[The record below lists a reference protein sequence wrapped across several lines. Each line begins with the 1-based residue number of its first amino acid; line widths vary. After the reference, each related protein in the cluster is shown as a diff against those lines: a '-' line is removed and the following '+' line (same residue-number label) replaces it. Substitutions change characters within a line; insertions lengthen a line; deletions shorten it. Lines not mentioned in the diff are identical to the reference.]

1 MSILARV
8 GTLLLLM
15 ALALASAACGEAA
28 KSTTSTG
35 DAAVGTTV
43 TSPVAFGT
51 TTAVTTPETAIP
63 PSAVATT
70 GDLPTTTTS
79 DTAPAGSPGQ
89 TQAKSTRVHQEAQVG
104 DWNVVVVSVTWN
116 ADTVVANH
124 SEFNDPPEDGHQ
136 YVLVKVQATR
146 TGEGSASF
154 ITDVYCTFLGS
165 GGDVFDAVP
174 QDIPDAIREAEDV
187 ETGSTLTGYM
197 VFQVSSDQVNGGQ
210 LVMEAASSSDG
221 SQVIFDLG

>member
-1 MSILARV
+1 M
-8 GTLLLLM
+8 
-15 ALALASAACGEAA
+15 
-28 KSTTSTG
+28 
-35 DAAVGTTV
+35 
-43 TSPVAFGT
+43 
-51 TTAVTTPETAIP
+51 
-63 PSAVATT
+63 
-70 GDLPTTTTS
+70 
-79 DTAPAGSPGQ
+79 
-89 TQAKSTRVHQEAQVG
+89 G
-104 DWNVVVVSVTWN
+104 DWKVVVVSVTWN

-146 TGEGSASF
+146 TGEGPASF
-154 ITDVYCTFLGS
+154 ISDVYCTFLGS

-210 LVMEAASSSDG
+210 LVMEAASSPDG